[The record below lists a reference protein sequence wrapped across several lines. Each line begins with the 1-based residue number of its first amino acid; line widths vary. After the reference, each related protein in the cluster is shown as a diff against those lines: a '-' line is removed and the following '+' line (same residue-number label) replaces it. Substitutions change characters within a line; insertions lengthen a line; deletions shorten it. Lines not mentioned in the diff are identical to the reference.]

1 VDGPVVTGALASIT
15 PPVERA
21 ERYRAAGL
29 WDDRVLADGIET
41 AAARRPDAVA
51 LVDDEVSV
59 SYAQLAAHLRAAAL
73 GLAAHDAGGDRGV
86 VLVTGNT
93 VAGAVAYHALLRAGT
108 PVVLLDRRCGTADVR
123 AALDAL
129 GGTGAVLAPD
139 ALRAPLLDGVAGA
152 RPLSLDDLARSALAA
167 ATRAVGPPAAGPSAP
182 SSSREPDRDRP
193 AVVLLTSGTTGRPKA
208 VVHSVNTLT
217 AGARNM
223 ARITGSDASTVV
235 YLVSPLAS
243 ITGVMQ
249 LHLCADLHAT
259 LVLDDRFES
268 QRSLE
273 RINALGATLLGGAPV
288 ILERLLGAAAA
299 GPDPHVSLRSVAI
312 GGSML
317 SRQLLELAT
326 DGFGIEVA
334 RVYGSSEAPNS
345 TGSLPGDDRERRL
358 ADDGALLPGTEV
370 RVGTGDSPQEGMV
383 QGPAVFLGYVDPVD
397 TAAAFVDG
405 WYRTGDAVE
414 LHDGRLTVL
423 GRLKDVVDRNGLK
436 ISLGELDAALAGCT
450 GIVEH
455 ACFGVPDPET
465 GERLAVAVVPA
476 PGGAVSLRDV
486 VDHLVAAGVAVRKL
500 PEQLV
505 VWDRPLPRTASG
517 KVVRSRLAAES
528 AALPST
534 FADRLAHAGGAS

>member
-1 VDGPVVTGALASIT
+1 VDVVRGGLASIT
-15 PPVERA
+15 PSVERT
-21 ERYRAAGL
+21 ERHRADGS
-29 WDDRVLADGIET
+29 WDDRVLADGIE
-41 AAARRPDAVA
+41 AAAERRPDALA
-51 LVDDEVSV
+51 LVDDAASV
-59 SYAQLAAHLRAAAL
+59 TYAQLAARLRVAGTWL
-73 GLAAHDAGGDRGV
+73 TAHDVGTDGGV

-93 VAGAVAYHALLRAGT
+93 VAGALAYHALLRAGT

-129 GGTGAVLAPD
+129 GGAGAVLAPD
-139 ALRAPLLDGVAGA
+139 ALSAPLLDGVAGA
-152 RPLSLDDLARSALAA
+152 RPLSLDDLAAAHVAPMPRAPGSPAL
-167 ATRAVGPPAAGPSAP
+167 GSPAPG
-182 SSSREPDRDRP
+182 EPDRDRP

-249 LHLCADLHAT
+249 LHLCADQHAM
-259 LVLDDRFES
+259 LVLDDRFAPD
-268 QRSLE
+268 RSLD

-299 GPDPHVSLRSVAI
+299 RPDPHISLRSVAI

-345 TGSLPGDDRERRL
+345 TGSLPGEDRERRL
-358 ADDGALLPGTEV
+358 ADDGALMPGTEV
-370 RVGTGDSPQEGMV
+370 RIGTDDSPQEGLLR
-383 QGPAVFLGYVDPVD
+383 GPAVFLGYVDGAD

-405 WYRTGDAVE
+405 WFRTGDAVE

-436 ISLGELDAALAGCT
+436 ISLGELDAALAGCP

-476 PGGAVSLRDV
+476 AGLAVGLHDV
-486 VDHLVAAGVAVRKL
+486 VGHLVAAGVAVRKL

-505 VWDRPLPRTASG
+505 VWDGPLPRTATG
-517 KVVRSRLAAES
+517 KVVRSRLAVES

-534 FADRLAHAGGAS
+534 FADRLARTGGEP